1 MTTIVPYIVCTA
13 HPDYK
18 RPYVSVIQK
27 QTTCET
33 LIVDLTEAYFKAL
46 VDELYYSEEYHGE
59 LSQENLDKFFD
70 NYYREHYMD
79 NSPLEMTYF
88 MDGKWHNYDQ
98 PPIEVLSKK
107 YKEWID
113 DCQ

>member
-1 MTTIVPYIVCTA
+1 MSSDTVPYIVCTA

-59 LSQENLDKFFD
+59 LSLTDSNQCI
-70 NYYREHYMD
+70 
-79 NSPLEMTYF
+79 SPQSSHSSADYP
-88 MDGKWHNYDQ
+88 Q
-98 PPIEVLSKK
+98 I
-107 YKEWID
+107 
-113 DCQ
+113 